1 MATSK
6 QVIFPSNGNRAYDW
20 KGEYSLPFFFRYFKV
35 NQPFLFLKRDGKA
48 IIKAYDSLMAENIE
62 EQVQATF
69 TPDALLMTDESKIYK
84 NILSGYER
92 QTVCKIRSV

>member
-1 MATSK
+1 MSQT
-6 QVIFPSNGNRAYDW
+6 
-20 KGEYSLPFFFRYFKV
+20 
-35 NQPFLFLKRDGKA
+35 FLFLKKGRQA
-48 IIKAYDSLMAENIE
+48 IIKAYDSLRAENIE

-84 NILSGYER
+84 NIRSGYER